1 MSLDQELTLAEGD
14 PETGTEEPIRLI
26 VGEEAGGTRLDT
38 WLASQILTTSRT
50 QLRRAIEAGKVLVDD
65 QPVDKPA
72 YAVHPGEI
80 VRLTIVP
87 VAPLEAKPSPIPLDI
102 VYEDEAILV
111 LHKPAGMV
119 THPGAG
125 VADGTL
131 ANGLVY
137 YFQQQQMALPRRGGP
152 SRPGIVHRLDVGTSG
167 LLVVARTD
175 LAHLRLAEQ
184 FQSRQVRKRYAALV
198 HGVVEESSGRIE
210 VPIGRD
216 PRSRVRMAVRPAGEG
231 REALTFYHV
240 VERLAEFTRLDVEI
254 KTGRTHQIRV
264 HLAHLRHPIAGD
276 PLYSEGRAN
285 SLRSVQAKVALS
297 RLGRPFLH
305 AASLGFFHPLE
316 GDWREFTAPLPSDL
330 SALLETLRGT
340 D

>member
-14 PETGTEEPIRLI
+14 PEAGTEEPIRLI

>member
-72 YAVHPGEI
+72 YAVRPGEV

-297 RLGRPFLH
+297 RMGRPFLH

-316 GDWREFTAPLPSDL
+316 GDWREFTAPLPADL

>member
-72 YAVHPGEI
+72 YAVRPGEF

-240 VERLAEFTRLDVEI
+240 TERLAEFTRLDVEI
-254 KTGRTHQIRV
+254 KTGKLEI
-264 HLAHLRHPIAGD
+264 
-276 PLYSEGRAN
+276 GRAH
-285 SLRSVQAKVALS
+285 V
-297 RLGRPFLH
+297 
-305 AASLGFFHPLE
+305 
-316 GDWREFTAPLPSDL
+316 
-330 SALLETLRGT
+330 
-340 D
+340 

>member
-72 YAVHPGEI
+72 YAVRPGEF

>member
-1 MSLDQELTLAEGD
+1 MSLDQELILAEGD
-14 PETGTEEPIRLI
+14 PETGTEELLQLI

-38 WLASQILTTSRT
+38 WLASRILTTSRT

-72 YAVHPGEI
+72 YAVRPGEI

-87 VAPLEAKPSPIPLDI
+87 VAPLEARPSPIPLDI

-137 YFQQQQMALPRRGGP
+137 YFQQQQLALPRRGGP

-240 VERLAEFTRLDVEI
+240 TERLAEFTRLDVEI

-316 GDWREFTAPLPSDL
+316 GDWREFTAPLPADL